1 MSPDPNGRKLGKLA
15 AMKPA
20 VLSEDWRI
28 PVLFSLIPV
37 GSVVYAAAHAW
48 FWQRAHDTVW
58 AAAPLLLVLT
68 ALLLRRSR
76 LVWWF
81 WVIASGAGVVTW
93 VVDMS
98 THTVTTDWQSVV
110 SSGSWSS
117 GCSCRRRCG
126 GLSGSAADL
135 RRVQAS
141 DTGTRVS
148 DTA

>member
-68 ALLLRRSR
+68 AQLLRRSR

-81 WVIASGAGVVTW
+81 WVIASGAGVLTW
-93 VVDMS
+93 VVDLS
-98 THTVTTDWQSVV
+98 THTVTTRLAVGGFIGLLEFGLLLSPPM
-110 SSGSWSS
+110 
-117 GCSCRRRCG
+117 RRFVR
-126 GLSGSAADL
+126 L
-135 RRVQAS
+135 RGRLAPS
-141 DTGTRVS
+141 PS
-148 DTA
+148 